1 MQLPAPARCCHVLVR
16 TRLTN
21 VFAVLNTSVH
31 LCVHPCSDDQ
41 ALCLATTAWFHLVVQ
56 LIVPLLYNV
65 WRWQP
70 VRSSSDTARDP
81 SCSGLGGVLRWAA
94 AASDRALHLALGG
107 TAGWPVRLAVAYY
120 ILANAWLICRV

>member
-1 MQLPAPARCCHVLVR
+1 MI
-16 TRLTN
+16 
-21 VFAVLNTSVH
+21 AVLNTSVH
-31 LCVHPCSDDQ
+31 LCFPDDQ

-70 VRSSSDTARDP
+70 VCSSSDTARDP
-81 SCSGLGGVLRWAA
+81 SCSGLGGVLRRAA
-94 AASDRALHLALGG
+94 AASDRALHFALGG
-107 TAGWPVRLAVAYY
+107 SAGWPVRLAVAYY